1 MAERLR
7 NKPGGAGEMKRNMS
21 NCSLH
26 NKSVTQYILINLI
39 ESAWEITSVI

>member
-7 NKPGGAGEMKRNMS
+7 NKPEGAGEMKRNMS